1 MFEDEKEVVEETN
14 EVEETKE
21 AEVVETKEEAKEG
34 STTTSNGGSKYH
46 LIKENFNKALKFAI
60 IGCGIDTIV
69 WILTAIF
76 GSVIDNNVVNIINCV
91 ILAAGC
97 AGLVFVGIVELKLF
111 MNATNPKRGED
122 LASFLISLIAFILC
136 FLSAFWFAIDS
147 IQSLVWFFR
156 GL

>member
-1 MFEDEKEVVEETN
+1 MFDEEKDV
-14 EVEETKE
+14 VEETKE
-21 AEVVETKEEAKEG
+21 EETKEEVVETKTEEAPAQSE
-34 STTTSNGGSKYH
+34 SNGGTKYH